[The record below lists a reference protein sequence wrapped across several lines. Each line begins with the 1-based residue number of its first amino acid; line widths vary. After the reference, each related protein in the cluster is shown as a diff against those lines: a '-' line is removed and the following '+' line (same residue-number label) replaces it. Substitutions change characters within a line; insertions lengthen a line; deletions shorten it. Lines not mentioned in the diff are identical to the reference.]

1 MSKGG
6 SFNFYGLLSGVSF
19 LVRWIACYYTIGQID
34 IFENQ
39 FLNFVV
45 PDGIIYFVLLLI
57 TYWTV
62 GAIVYNKLEIHDK
75 YVGCVAYFI
84 AYFPYMLIVWGV
96 LALLTW
102 VNVLPIKI

>member
-62 GAIVYNKLEIHDK
+62 RAIVYNKLEIHDK

-84 AYFPYMLIVWGV
+84 AYFAYMLIVWGV